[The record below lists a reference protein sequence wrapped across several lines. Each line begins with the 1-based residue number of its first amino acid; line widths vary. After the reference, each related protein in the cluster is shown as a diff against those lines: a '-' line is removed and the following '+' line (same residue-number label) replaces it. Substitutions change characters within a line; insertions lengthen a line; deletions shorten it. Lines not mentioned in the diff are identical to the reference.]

1 MNHSSNIPWRGIG
14 VGVIFVILLSVWAQY
29 SENVADAA
37 IACDFAAVGAIFFLF
52 VLAGA
57 LNPLLKLCK
66 IPFSLA
72 SRDLITVYI
81 IMITASS
88 VITMG
93 LINQLPILVSP
104 FYFADLHKE
113 YATGIQPHINPLLV
127 PQGKEVIARFF
138 EGLKP
143 GESIPWMPWFKPL
156 SVWMIF
162 FLTLFF
168 VMLCLLVI
176 VRKQWVERERMTFPL
191 VQVPLAMLEG
201 ESSSSIVTP
210 FFRNRLM
217 WIGFAIPFILLSITA
232 LHDYFPFIP
241 AVPLSKG
248 IRAFRGTAWMAIGVN
263 FAVLGFLYFV
273 NLDVSFSIWFFF
285 LVAFAVDGFF
295 CMTGIGGAPENISQ
309 YGCEGKPIFA
319 HLGIGALAAFVFY
332 GLWTARDHLKA
343 VFMKAIGKNKRLS
356 DKDEILSYKT
366 AVWGIVFGSIILLIW
381 LNRLAGLKIGVA
393 VFFLFLALL
402 IFFGLT
408 KIVSQAG
415 IPNAVATSI
424 APAETVSSLGAAVI
438 GEHGM
443 VGIAQ
448 QFIWSADIRT
458 NPMTHSAH
466 SLKLAGESGQN
477 RRWMFWV
484 LMGALTLAI
493 ISAFIIFLKLSYSRG
508 GINLSSWYFGSYSR
522 SGANEPYW
530 YVLDRIK
537 EKVGPN
543 VLGWQM
549 KILGA
554 GLMLFLSFMH
564 YRFLWWPLNPI
575 GIMLGP
581 IWMMKSQWFSVF
593 LAWLI
598 KTTILRYGGPGS
610 YRKLRPLSLGLIMGQ
625 FAATNVWLIVKICS
639 NMGQ

>member
-1 MNHSSNIPWRGIG
+1 MRSSTSIPWRGIG
-14 VGVIFVILLSVWAQY
+14 VGIIFTILLSLWAQY
-29 SENVADAA
+29 STNIGDGGIAD
-37 IACDFAAVGAIFFLF
+37 DFAAIGAIFFLF
-52 VLAGA
+52 ILAGA
-57 LNPLLKLCK
+57 LNPLFKLCRF
-66 IPFSLA
+66 PLTLS

-81 IMITASS
+81 MMITASS

-104 FYFADLHKE
+104 FYYADLHKG
-113 YATGIQPHINPLLV
+113 YATDIQPHINPLLV
-127 PQGKEVIARFF
+127 PQGKEVIIRFF

-143 GESIPWMPWFKPL
+143 GESIPWLAWFKPL

-168 VMLCLLVI
+168 VMLCMLVI
-176 VRKQWVERERMTFPL
+176 VRKQWMERERITFPL

-201 ESSSSIVTP
+201 ESSSSKFTP
-210 FFRNRLM
+210 FFRNKLM
-217 WIGFAIPFILLSITA
+217 WMGFALPFILLSITA
-232 LHDYFPFIP
+232 LHEYFPFIP
-241 AVPLSKG
+241 QVPLSKG
-248 IRAFRGTAWMAIGVN
+248 IRAFRGTAWMAIGIN
-263 FAVLGFLYFV
+263 FAVFGFLYFV

-285 LVAFAVDGFF
+285 LLSFAVDGFF
-295 CMTGIGGAPENISQ
+295 CMMGIGGVPENISQ

-332 GLWTARDHLKA
+332 GLWTARDHLKEVFKKA
-343 VFMKAIGKNKRLS
+343 VGKNESLNDR
-356 DKDEILSYKT
+356 DEILSYKT
-366 AVWGIVFGSIILLIW
+366 AVWGIIFGSIILLIW

-393 VFFLFLALL
+393 VSFLFLALL

-424 APAETVSSLGAAVI
+424 APAETVSSLGTHVI
-438 GEHGM
+438 GQQGM

-448 QFIWSADIRT
+448 QFIWAADIRT

-484 LMGALTLAI
+484 LMGA
-493 ISAFIIFLKLSYSRG
+493 FIIATVAAFFTLLKLSYSKG
-508 GINLSSWYFGSYSR
+508 GINLNSWYFGSYRR

-530 YVLDRIK
+530 YVLDRMR
-537 EKVGPN
+537 EHAGPN
-543 VLGWQM
+543 AFGWQM
-549 KILGA
+549 KVLGA

-564 YRFLWWPLNPI
+564 HRFLWWPLNPI
-575 GIMLGP
+575 GLMLGP

-598 KTTILRYGGPGS
+598 KATILRYGGPGS
-610 YRKLRPLSLGLIMGQ
+610 YRRLRPFFLGLILGQ
-625 FAATNVWLIVKICS
+625 FTATNVWLIVKICS
-639 NMGQ
+639 NIGK